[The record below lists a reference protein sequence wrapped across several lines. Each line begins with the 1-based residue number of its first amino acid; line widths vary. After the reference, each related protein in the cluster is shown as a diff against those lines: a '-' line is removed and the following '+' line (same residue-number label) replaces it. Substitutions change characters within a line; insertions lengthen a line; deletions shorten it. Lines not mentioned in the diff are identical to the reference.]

1 MRRARVAWRLSVARS
16 RRLPSRPTRPSVDT
30 LCAHDG
36 RRDIL
41 GSRCAVG
48 RRDGATSAPTS
59 KTRRLCGD
67 DVDDTS
73 NCIAA
78 VQGRGW
84 PCNQFD
90 SFDLAHR
97 DRKRFPCVRLS
108 ESASETRRPLSRT
121 RMRLFPTLVSPR
133 IPMTPCASFA
143 DTTPTPG
150 VPRELIASDVHIRR
164 CPRQR
169 RHSDPVVVESGLRIR
184 LQAHTR
190 TRIDGPACS
199 RPGRSLW
206 CWCCWA
212 TGGRVMKMSSPAR
225 RRGMHRWWIGPRP
238 RRRRYPPCRQ
248 MRGL

>member
-1 MRRARVAWRLSVARS
+1 MRYVVWGPIRPVAVPCMRRARVAWRLSVARS

-48 RRDGATSAPTS
+48 RRDGATSAPAS

-150 VPRELIASDVHIRR
+150 VPRRAS
-164 CPRQR
+164 
-169 RHSDPVVVESGLRIR
+169 
-184 LQAHTR
+184 
-190 TRIDGPACS
+190 
-199 RPGRSLW
+199 
-206 CWCCWA
+206 
-212 TGGRVMKMSSPAR
+212 
-225 RRGMHRWWIGPRP
+225 HRWNVAKAFNWSVVTMWMVAGASSAT
-238 RRRRYPPCRQ
+238 
-248 MRGL
+248 